1 MTKEVAHQNTSVLPR
16 ILLVDD
22 NKLGLVARKSVLEEL
37 GYSISTAAHGEEA
50 LAQFT
55 NGGFD
60 LIITDYKMPKMDGLQ
75 LIVRIREQSP
85 DVPIILI
92 SGYADALGL
101 TESNTGAD
109 AVIAK
114 SANEV
119 HHLVRS
125 VSRLLRRTA
134 PKKPTVAQRVQPR
147 LKRHGAY

>member
-1 MTKEVAHQNTSVLPR
+1 MRDVGPQNSSTSAR

-22 NKLGLVARKSVLEEL
+22 NTLGLVARKSVLEEL
-37 GYSISTAAHGEEA
+37 GYSISTAAEGETA
-50 LAQFT
+50 LAQFVA
-55 NGGFD
+55 GGFD
-60 LIITDYKMPKMDGLQ
+60 LIITDYKMPKMNGLE
-75 LIVRIREQSP
+75 LITRIRERSR

-109 AVIAK
+109 AVIPK

-125 VSRLLRRTA
+125 VNRLLRRTA
-134 PKKPTVAQRVQPR
+134 PKKPAASQRPQAKQA
-147 LKRHGAY
+147 KRQNVR